1 MNRKVKIITFTS
13 FILIIVS
20 FFVCIAVINNGQKK
34 GDINRDGTVDIT
46 DLVIVNRAALGKETL
61 AYDYYYAD
69 MNDDGVVDHSD
80 VEMISNIILER

>member
-13 FILIIVS
+13 FILIIVA

-46 DLVIVNRAALGKETL
+46 DLVIVNLAALGKETYS
-61 AYDYYYAD
+61 YDYYYSD
-69 MNDDGVVDHSD
+69 MNDYGFIDHIYF
-80 VEMISNIILER
+80 EIIINIIL